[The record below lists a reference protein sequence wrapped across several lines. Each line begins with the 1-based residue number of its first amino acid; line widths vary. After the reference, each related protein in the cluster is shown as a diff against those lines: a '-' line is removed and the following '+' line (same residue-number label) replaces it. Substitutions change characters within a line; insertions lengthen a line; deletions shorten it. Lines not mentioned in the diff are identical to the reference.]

1 MHRKD
6 QQWIIYIFI
15 YFHFYKAVLYSME
28 PNTPEQT
35 DLFFHASSPGFVHCI
50 DSSKALAKWD
60 YSTWDK
66 TGGVTIFKL

>member
-1 MHRKD
+1 
-6 QQWIIYIFI
+6 
-15 YFHFYKAVLYSME
+15 ME

-60 YSTWDK
+60 YST
-66 TGGVTIFKL
+66 